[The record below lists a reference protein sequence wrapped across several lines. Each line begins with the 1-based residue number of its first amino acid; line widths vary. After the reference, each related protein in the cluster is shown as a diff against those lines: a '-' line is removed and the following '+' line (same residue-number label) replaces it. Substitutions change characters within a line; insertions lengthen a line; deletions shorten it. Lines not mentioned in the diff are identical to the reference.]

1 MLTQYGVNANL
12 SKLEFVDIL
21 SIHPAET
28 LKGLR
33 QSLFCEYT
41 ALDISS
47 NDFQDIPLVARR
59 DSALRPVQPVLSEDC
74 WIIVNCI
81 SNKTS
86 LPRVLLKNGKR
97 KVKPVTFFLQCCL
110 SIDMCVRSF

>member
-1 MLTQYGVNANL
+1 MSCSLYPLVVSLLAVLVAVTKMNLLTQYGVNAMTYPN
-12 SKLEFVDIL
+12 SSFVDIL

-59 DSALRPVQPVLSEDC
+59 DSALV
-74 WIIVNCI
+74 
-81 SNKTS
+81 
-86 LPRVLLKNGKR
+86 
-97 KVKPVTFFLQCCL
+97 
-110 SIDMCVRSF
+110 

>member
-1 MLTQYGVNANL
+1 MNLLTQYGVNANL

-74 WIIVNCI
+74 WIIMPRGGATAYGSSFVCHSVFYI
-81 SNKTS
+81 SFAEHAE
-86 LPRVLLKNGKR
+86 R
-97 KVKPVTFFLQCCL
+97 
-110 SIDMCVRSF
+110 

>member
-1 MLTQYGVNANL
+1 MNLLTQYGVNANL

-59 DSALRPVQPVLSEDC
+59 DWLRTDDLRVSH
-74 WIIVNCI
+74 
-81 SNKTS
+81 S
-86 LPRVLLKNGKR
+86 LEEHEVKR
-97 KVKPVTFFLQCCL
+97 FC
-110 SIDMCVRSF
+110 